1 MLALPAHA
9 AAQPPRVVDPVH
21 SNTGPIRQGEHGL
34 VICLMPLQ
42 GEGAQLRR
50 QCLAHAFGGRGLALW
65 LRDIAMPDAPADG
78 TDPVQRLG
86 EAIDAAFEN
95 QQRGRLPLGLLGMGP
110 GSVAVLRAAAAW
122 GGRLQAVVACG
133 GLQRD
138 GIDTLLM
145 LRLPALLIVGG
156 AEDLALAD
164 SDRAALRSLP
174 RPWRL
179 ETVPG
184 ARSCF
189 TEPGCFET
197 AVHHAASWF
206 GQYLGTR

>member
-1 MLALPAHA
+1 MLGLPPHVVANPPEVAGAAHLDGLL
-9 AAQPPRVVDPVH
+9 RRGDL
-21 SNTGPIRQGEHGL
+21 GL

-42 GEGAQLRR
+42 GEGAQLRH
-50 QCLAHAFGGRGLALW
+50 QCLADAFGGRGLALC
-65 LRDIAMPDAPADG
+65 LRDSGMPEARVDG
-78 TDPVQRLG
+78 TDPVQGLG

-95 QQRGRLPLGLLGMGP
+95 QQLGRLPLGLLGMGP
-110 GSVAVLRAAAAW
+110 GSVAVLRAAATW
-122 GGRLQAVVACG
+122 GGRLQAVVTCG
-133 GLQRD
+133 GLLRD
-138 GIDTLLM
+138 GIDALPM

-156 AEDLALAD
+156 AEELALAD

>member
-1 MLALPAHA
+1 MAGLPSHVAVNPPGA
-9 AAQPPRVVDPVH
+9 AAGVH
-21 SNTGPIRQGEHGL
+21 VNGLVRRGDLGL

-42 GEGAQLRR
+42 GEGAQLRH
-50 QCLAHAFGGRGLALW
+50 QCLADVFGGSGLALW
-65 LRDIAMPDAPADG
+65 LRDSGMPDAPADG
-78 TDPVQRLG
+78 ADAVQRLG

-95 QQRGRLPLGLLGMGP
+95 QQRGRLSLGLLGMGP
-110 GSVAVLRAAAAW
+110 GSAAVLRAAAAW

-133 GLQRD
+133 GLLRD
-138 GIDTLLM
+138 GIDALPM

-156 AEDLALAD
+156 AEELALSD
-164 SDRAALRSLP
+164 TDRAALRSLP

-206 GQYLGTR
+206 GRHVGPH

>member
-1 MLALPAHA
+1 MPGLSAHVVVNPPGA
-9 AAQPPRVVDPVH
+9 ADGAHPNGRVGRGH
-21 SNTGPIRQGEHGL
+21 LGL

-42 GEGAQLRR
+42 GAGAGLRH
-50 QCLAHAFGGRGLALW
+50 QCLADVFGGSGLALW
-65 LRDIAMPDAPADG
+65 LHDIAMPDAPADG

-95 QQRGRLPLGLLGMGP
+95 QQLGRLPLGLLGMGP
-110 GSVAVLRAAAAW
+110 GSVAVLRAAATC
-122 GGRLQAVVACG
+122 GGRLQAVVTCG
-133 GLQRD
+133 GLLRD
-138 GIDTLLM
+138 GIDALPM

-156 AEDLALAD
+156 AEELALSD

-206 GQYLGTR
+206 GRHFGTR